1 MTKHERRPTATR
13 ILKAFSKREYAEQFL
28 DGTLYM
34 NTVAHFRWNGTDSQR
49 DPLEGASAFVLPG
62 SIPTLPDDLQD
73 MQAHKTAILPA
84 GLSYASICCFFMQM
98 ARLGQDGACM
108 ESPHAP
114 DNLGGYYVAIDDFP
128 AFVDRIDLATRLHR
142 LHYYCAPVSYWEIEP
157 TPGRER
163 NAHSILLVNREPLDA
178 DAVFPQG
185 VPVFPH
191 DVFYKNKKYAP
202 QMEWR
207 IALCRGVRD
216 AAAYPLKVGS
226 LREIAHLVM
235 PDELDAGTRS
245 CASLPHAWITNLEGG
260 NTTRREFFDEL
271 YALEPDRFYVAMS
284 VG

>member
-1 MTKHERRPTATR
+1 MSAKSVLH
-13 ILKAFSKREYAEQFL
+13 
-28 DGTLYM
+28 
-34 NTVAHFRWNGTDSQR
+34 RWNGTDSQR

-235 PDELDAGTRS
+235 PDELDADTRS

>member
-1 MTKHERRPTATR
+1 MTKHEGRPTATR
-13 ILKAFSKREYAEQFL
+13 ILKAFSKRVYAEQFL

-84 GLSYASICCFFMQM
+84 GLSYASICCFFMQT

-142 LHYYCAPVSYWEIEP
+142 LHYYCAPVSYWDIEP
-157 TPGRER
+157 VPGRER

-185 VPVFPH
+185 VPDFPH

-202 QMEWR
+202 QMEW
-207 IALCRGVRD
+207 
-216 AAAYPLKVGS
+216 
-226 LREIAHLVM
+226 
-235 PDELDAGTRS
+235 
-245 CASLPHAWITNLEGG
+245 
-260 NTTRREFFDEL
+260 
-271 YALEPDRFYVAMS
+271 
-284 VG
+284 

>member
-1 MTKHERRPTATR
+1 MTKHEGRPTATR

-34 NTVAHFRWNGTDSQR
+34 NTLTHFRWNGTDDQR
-49 DPLEGASAFVLPG
+49 DPLEGASAFVLPEN
-62 SIPTLPDDLQD
+62 IPALPEDLQD
-73 MQAHKTAILPA
+73 IQAHKTAILPA
-84 GLSYASICCFFMQM
+84 GLSYANICCFFMQT

-114 DNLGGYYVAIDDFP
+114 DNLGGHYVAIDDFP
-128 AFVDRIDLATRLHR
+128 AFVDRIDLAARLHH

-163 NAHSILLVNREPLDA
+163 DAHSILLVNREPLDA
-178 DAVFPQG
+178 DAVFPDG
-185 VPVFPH
+185 VPDFPH

-216 AAAYPLKVGS
+216 TAAYPLKVGS

-235 PDELDAGTRS
+235 PDEFSPMRGLRTWRAGTRRAGSSSTS
-245 CASLPHAWITNLEGG
+245 C
-260 NTTRREFFDEL
+260 TRWNRIGSTW
-271 YALEPDRFYVAMS
+271 A
-284 VG
+284 